1 MVNMKEQDQ
10 YEYVVVVISCPTA
23 NAQNQPVFGLKVY
36 GPYDTPREADESA
49 KAIASIEYGSVLV
62 RPLIDLGDLLS
73 RRLSADS

>member
-23 NAQNQPVFGLKVY
+23 NVQNQPVFGLKVY
-36 GPYDTPREADESA
+36 GPYGTPREADESA
-49 KAIASIEYGSVLV
+49 KTIASIEYGAILV
-62 RPLIDLGDLLS
+62 RPLINLGDLIS